1 MLSFFPFFA
10 ISFSVRLVGRGVANV
25 PPYYITEALSPL
37 RPHELVHV
45 DVVSA
50 QFFDDEYTIDT
61 TVYTKQG
68 TMHKASVRA
77 PSLIPA
83 LHLVSQDLKD
93 QLSARQ
99 SP

>member
-1 MLSFFPFFA
+1 MLSVFYVFA
-10 ISFSVRLVGRGVANV
+10 ISFSVRFIGSSVATV

-37 RPHELVHV
+37 RPHEPVHV

-50 QFFDDEYTIDT
+50 RFFDDEYTIDT

-77 PSLIPA
+77 PSLLSA
-83 LHLVSQDLKD
+83 LHMVSQDLTK
-93 QLSARQ
+93 QMARQ
-99 SP
+99 RSK